1 MRKYPILP
9 IISAMLVFAGIILV
23 GVSVAQ
29 KVEMNANS
37 GSFVLPEL
45 AFHKLPVEELKQVA
59 IKPVKRGDYIGTLY
73 LAGIKKT
80 LPIYEGTEEPQL
92 KKGIGHYEG
101 SVQPGV
107 KDNSVLAGH
116 RDSVFSQLG
125 KLKLGQLLVV
135 HSARGIFTYK
145 ISRFRIVNGDDRTVI
160 VPTKNAVLTLSTC
173 YPFYFIGPAPKRFIV
188 SANLI
193 STRQPGTTSTSKVVN
208 KSA

>member
-9 IISAMLVFAGIILV
+9 IISAMLVIAGVVLV

-37 GSFVLPEL
+37 GSYVLPEL
-45 AFHKLPVEELKQVA
+45 AFHGKPAEKSTQIA
-59 IKPVKRGDYIGTLY
+59 IRPIKRGDYLGTLFI
-73 LAGIKKT
+73 AGIKKT
-80 LPIYEGTEEPQL
+80 IPIYEGTESEQL

-107 KDNSVLAGH
+107 KDNSILAGH

-125 KLKLGQLLVV
+125 KLKVGELLVI
-135 HSARGIFTYK
+135 HSASGIYTYK
-145 ISRFRIVNGDDRTVI
+145 ISHFRIVKSDDRTVI

-193 STRQPGTTSTSKVVN
+193 STRNAGATSDSKALS
-208 KSA
+208 KKA